1 MEEKPSTV
9 SSYWE
14 NIIQAPGSVRII
26 QTKNAIF
33 LSLNASASQFRKA
46 AKHVLKSVFRGTDS
60 YLLSYCLAARQ
71 GELSRAVPAVLG
83 AQVCRWGE
91 DGLAAWG
98 SLLPEPF
105 GWLGWVGFLLET
117 VVLRWIIPGTAP
129 GGSIACC
136 RVRGGGRQKA
146 RPCRI
151 RNLPVSIVG
160 LDVNGLLQPEGFRD
174 SVVPHSRDDAQWVDL
189 SGPCPLQRCTP
200 HLLGFSVCFWPA
212 ALWEVCMKRVYFIRY
227 RSEHEKIN
235 KQSMWWLISMP
246 GGVTLSS
253 SPDLGHSHI

>member
-83 AQVCRWGE
+83 AQVCR
-91 DGLAAWG
+91 
-98 SLLPEPF
+98 
-105 GWLGWVGFLLET
+105 
-117 VVLRWIIPGTAP
+117 
-129 GGSIACC
+129 
-136 RVRGGGRQKA
+136 
-146 RPCRI
+146 
-151 RNLPVSIVG
+151 
-160 LDVNGLLQPEGFRD
+160 
-174 SVVPHSRDDAQWVDL
+174 
-189 SGPCPLQRCTP
+189 
-200 HLLGFSVCFWPA
+200 
-212 ALWEVCMKRVYFIRY
+212 
-227 RSEHEKIN
+227 
-235 KQSMWWLISMP
+235 
-246 GGVTLSS
+246 
-253 SPDLGHSHI
+253 